1 MATRDA
7 VHRIGAITFL
17 SLGLAVAG
25 VLCTSSAFTATP
37 ALINGV
43 YDLPNLGTIQS
54 SILSNPNIDGIAIRI
69 GWNKLEPT
77 DGTFN
82 WTAVDSMITQAS
94 SHGKKASISV
104 LAGSSS
110 PQWLYS
116 EGAPTYKWIWD
127 RAWGPSLCTV
137 VTMPLPWDPIFQE
150 KWSNFIA
157 AFGAKY
163 NSNPAVSHVKLT
175 GINSDTAE
183 TLLPISVH
191 ESING
196 GQCMGYDDVANWR
209 AVGYTRV
216 KVENAFLQIADEF
229 YRAFPNRESALMQ
242 VRCGFPPID
251 DNGNIIPN
259 AVCDQLITTDLFN
272 LGITNF
278 RRGRFIGQNNGFTG
292 SWIWPLLVTD
302 SAYLDTG
309 YQERSPLAGQFPNA
323 VTLAVNGHAKFIEVY
338 ESDLTNSSL
347 QSAIA
352 TAHKELMAN

>member
-1 MATRDA
+1 MATRDP

-54 SILSNPNIDGIAIRI
+54 SILSNPNIDGVAIRI

-127 RAWGPSLCTV
+127 RAWSRR
-137 VTMPLPWDPIFQE
+137 
-150 KWSNFIA
+150 
-157 AFGAKY
+157 
-163 NSNPAVSHVKLT
+163 PARK
-175 GINSDTAE
+175 D
-183 TLLPISVH
+183 
-191 ESING
+191 
-196 GQCMGYDDVANWR
+196 
-209 AVGYTRV
+209 
-216 KVENAFLQIADEF
+216 
-229 YRAFPNRESALMQ
+229 
-242 VRCGFPPID
+242 
-251 DNGNIIPN
+251 
-259 AVCDQLITTDLFN
+259 
-272 LGITNF
+272 
-278 RRGRFIGQNNGFTG
+278 
-292 SWIWPLLVTD
+292 
-302 SAYLDTG
+302 
-309 YQERSPLAGQFPNA
+309 
-323 VTLAVNGHAKFIEVY
+323 
-338 ESDLTNSSL
+338 
-347 QSAIA
+347 
-352 TAHKELMAN
+352 